1 MPAFKKRTEVSRI
14 LRLLRRLHTTPPL
27 QNIFFYQP
35 SNDLWLTMLISD
47 EMVEI
52 VTFSFPFQRTR
63 RQIGGKN
70 LTWSMKGVDA
80 ARDSNIEILIL
91 KLYYVTDGEC
101 VV

>member
-1 MPAFKKRTEVSRI
+1 
-14 LRLLRRLHTTPPL
+14 
-27 QNIFFYQP
+27 
-35 SNDLWLTMLISD
+35 MLISD

-70 LTWSMKGVDA
+70 LTRSMKGADV

-91 KLYYVTDGEC
+91 KLYYVTDGEW
-101 VV
+101 VE